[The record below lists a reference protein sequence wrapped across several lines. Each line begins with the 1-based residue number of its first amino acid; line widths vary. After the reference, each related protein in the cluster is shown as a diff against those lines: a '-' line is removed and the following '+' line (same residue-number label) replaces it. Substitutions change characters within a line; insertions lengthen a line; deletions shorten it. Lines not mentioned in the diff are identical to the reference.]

1 MAQRFKYVLSRKI
14 QNDLISKHNGYK
26 GGDLDVPIIPNT
38 VTQQSTEQPAPT
50 TPTTPPATPATPIV
64 QASTLPETA
73 QDWKNMT
80 DDELL
85 KITPDDIINNL
96 SEASFRI
103 AFRQASTAN
112 PPGSFA
118 IGQAIEA
125 RLFNNLNGNVNP
137 NRMALI
143 EASHKRWDLISW
155 WIPETDPLFNTTL
168 QGIPKYWFKH
178 YNQYSW
184 VSSQVIMYN
193 TYQDFQDTSF
203 YRKFGSRV
211 VTIKPPK
218 KFARYMSGS
227 NPGLERVSL
236 GMGNSGTYLH
246 NIFEKYG
253 QKWRVMFFEG
263 DMSGVLTSGNDYYV
277 YYIDCTDLN
286 DYLDMLEEFYNDRD
300 TLQPQ
305 EVIIMLSIQYQASVR
320 KHERELIA
328 QGYSQG
334 EADQKAKDDAEKEA
348 AEAAEKQTSDDNSD
362 SIWGTIGSVALDVLP
377 FLL

>member
-1 MAQRFKYVLSRKI
+1 MSQKIKYVLSRKI

-38 VTQQSTEQPAPT
+38 VTQQSTEQPTA
-50 TPTTPPATPATPIV
+50 PATPPTPAPV
-64 QASTLPETA
+64 TLPETA
-73 QDWKNMT
+73 KDWQNMT

-85 KITPDDIINNL
+85 AITPDDIINNL

-103 AFRQASTAN
+103 AFREASTAN
-112 PPGSFA
+112 PTGSFA
-118 IGQAIEA
+118 LANAIKE
-125 RLFNNLNGNVNP
+125 RLFNNLNGKENP
-137 NRMALI
+137 NKMALI

-203 YRKFGSRV
+203 YRKYNSRV

-218 KFARYMSGS
+218 KFARYISGL
-227 NPGLERVSL
+227 NPGNERTTL
-236 GMGNSGTYLH
+236 GMGNSNTYLH

-263 DMSGVLTSGNDYYV
+263 NMSGVLSSGNDYYV

-300 TLQPQ
+300 TLQPN
-305 EVIIMLSIQYQASVR
+305 EVIIMLNTQYRASVR
-320 KHERELIA
+320 KHEQELIS
-328 QGYSQG
+328 QGYTQG
-334 EADQKAKDDAEKEA
+334 QADQKAAEEAEKDASEN
-348 AEAAEKQTSDDNSD
+348 NSS
-362 SIWGTIGSVALDVLP
+362 SIWGEIGSVALDVLP
-377 FLL
+377 LLL